1 MTQREARAQQRR
13 GIQVLAMA
21 TAILLSACSAAP
33 GAPGAAQP
41 SAGPTAAPPSAAP
54 ASPAASA
61 AAVAA
66 PATAAPGT
74 PAPDVAALFARQMA
88 SSQLALTGELSGSM
102 ALGNLTGDITGAMAT
117 QGADSA
123 MTMTITI
130 PDVLETSSYQ
140 ITVGGH
146 RYESKDGGPF
156 FEVAPASDDGKF
168 SATLAAA
175 ALAAE
180 DRGIETRNGQQ
191 LHHLVPSTGSSV
203 TAADLGMTDP
213 AMADASG
220 AIDFYARDD
229 GSLAVL
235 AVALSWTMAS
245 GGQTIPASM
254 ALDFSFRPGDIAV
267 IGRPDTV
274 WSMFTS
280 KQHGYSIG
288 YPEDMQLIASRKAA
302 NPDVFGY
309 SPTQLA
315 TVMRERQPKAAA
327 GNLGAYTRAFIAATP
342 CKLEVN
348 EKAFLAGR
356 QARVLACHE
365 KINGEKLYFVWTLLI
380 EGRSAYQIG
389 SVGPAGSE
397 DDVRAFN
404 EAQVSTF
411 TLP

>member
-1 MTQREARAQQRR
+1 MTHREARGQGRH
-13 GIQVLAMA
+13 GIQVLALA
-21 TAILLSACSAAP
+21 TALLLSACSAAP
-33 GAPGAAQP
+33 VPPGAAQP
-41 SAGPTAAPPSAAP
+41 SAGPTAALPTPAP
-54 ASPAASA
+54 ASPL
-61 AAVAA
+61 A
-66 PATAAPGT
+66 PTAAPTAPPAAAQPT
-74 PAPDVAALFARQMA
+74 PAPDVAALFARWMA
-88 SSQLALTGELSGSM
+88 SDQLDLAGEITGSM
-102 ALGNLTGDITGAMAT
+102 TLGNLIGDITGAMAT
-117 QGADSA
+117 RGADSA
-123 MTMTITI
+123 MQMTITI
-130 PDVLETSSYQ
+130 PDVLQTSNYQ
-140 ITVGGH
+140 ITVDGH

-156 FEVAPASDDGKF
+156 FEVPLQEEDDQF

-180 DRGIETRNGQQ
+180 DRGIETRDGQQ
-191 LHHLVPSTGSSV
+191 LHHLVPSTGSGV

-213 AMADASG
+213 SMANASG
-220 AIDFYARDD
+220 TLDFYARDD

-235 AVALSWTMAS
+235 AVTLSWTMAS
-245 GGQTIPASM
+245 GGQSIPASM
-254 ALDFSFRPGDIAV
+254 ELDFTFRPDDIAV
-267 IGRPDTV
+267 IGRPDSV
-274 WSMFTS
+274 WTTFTS
-280 KQHGYSIG
+280 KEHGYSIG
-288 YPEDMQLIASRKAA
+288 YPDDMRLIASTKAA
-302 NPDVFGY
+302 DPDVFAY
-309 SPTQLA
+309 SPTELA

-365 KINGEKLYFVWTLLI
+365 KINGEKLYLVWTLLI
-380 EGRSAYQIG
+380 EGRNAYQVG